1 MKLKILAVGAKAPK
15 WVQAGFEA
23 FAKRMP
29 TSLKIELV
37 EISPSKHARDPHRF
51 ISQEGVRILAK
62 VKDQDWV
69 VALDERGK
77 AYNSEDLAQRIE
89 AWQMQGSDVV
99 FTIGG
104 SDGLADDVKERANEM
119 MALSALTLPHHLVK
133 VLLAETLY
141 RAWTIST
148 GHPYHRA

>member
-15 WVQAGFEA
+15 WVQAGFDA
-23 FAKRMP
+23 FTKRMP
-29 TSLKIELV
+29 TSLKIELI
-37 EISPSKHARDPHRF
+37 EISPSKHARDPQRF
-51 ISQEGVRILAK
+51 ISEEGGRILAK

-69 VALDERGK
+69 IALDERGK
-77 AYNSEDLAQRIE
+77 AYTSNELAQRIE
-89 AWQMQGSDVV
+89 AWQMQGRDVI

-104 SDGLADDVKERANEM
+104 SDGLADEVKTRANET

-133 VLLAETLY
+133 VVLAEALY
-141 RAWTIST
+141 RAWSIST